1 MSNTLEKLKTAIVQ
15 GDDAQATALA
25 QQALAEGLPALS
37 ILNEGVVPGI
47 QEAGRLWK
55 ENEYFLPDVVLSAQ
69 AFNAAMAAL
78 EPHVSH
84 AQVRNVGKVLLGTV
98 AGDMHNLG
106 KNIVAAMLR
115 GAGFE
120 VIDLGV
126 DVPNAT
132 FIEKARELKPDIL
145 GLGCYMT
152 TTMLTIKDIIQ
163 QCQEQGLRQR
173 MKIMVG
179 GVPTSQAFADEVG
192 ADGWGRDA
200 LDAVNK
206 ALQLVGAK
214 GG

>member
-1 MSNTLEKLKTAIVQ
+1 MSDTLEKLKTAVVQ
-15 GDDAQATALA
+15 GDDVQAAALA
-25 QQALAEGLPALS
+25 QQALGEGLQALRVV
-37 ILNEGVVPGI
+37 NDGVVPGI

-55 ENEYFLPDVVLSAQ
+55 ENQYFLPDVVLSAE
-69 AFNAAMAAL
+69 AFNAAMAVL
-78 EPHVSH
+78 EPHV
-84 AQVRNVGKVLLGTV
+84 AQAQTRTVGKVLLGTV

-120 VIDLGV
+120 VTDLGV
-126 DVPNAT
+126 DVPNAA
-132 FIEKARELKPDIL
+132 FIEKARQLQPDIL

-152 TTMLTIKDIIQ
+152 TTMLSIKDIMQ
-163 QCQEQGLRQR
+163 QCQEQGLRPK

-200 LDAVNK
+200 LEAVNK
-206 ALQLVGAK
+206 ALQLVGAQ

>member
-37 ILNEGVVPGI
+37 ILNEGVIPGI

-55 ENEYFLPDVVLSAQ
+55 ENEYFLPDVVLSAE

-84 AQVRNVGKVLLGTV
+84 AQARNVGKVLLGTV

-163 QCQEQGLRQR
+163 QCQEQGLRQK

-206 ALQLVGAK
+206 ALQLVGAQ